1 MIMTSSPLLHAH
13 SRSIPHISLSAS
25 PNGSPT
31 MHPLV
36 SKMARSSSGTI
47 TPLNL
52 SSAPPATQPRSFAR
66 APPVRPYQSA
76 SCARAGRVVRDVEGD
91 TKEFGDLVV
100 GMVEKR
106 SRNARGG
113 GQVVNE
119 EGRKVRS
126 MGGSLAGS
134 WEKEMAELIVDIPV
148 WSPGCF
154 QDLSTLHALRDIT
167 LTHTHSLLA
176 YLLSAHSI
184 AASYK
189 LLTRSS
195 TSQSSGWGCIR
206 LAPSGHA
213 SLGSSGCDLRPQVR
227 RSSLVTEKYKRPPV
241 TIPTFDLDQ
250 AIADDDSEHEDEPV
264 DVALKKGYT
273 SQGDSDDE
281 AEGESADVM
290 VAKEVERRGQKEGT
304 AFLMT
309 LFGQPA
315 LILL

>member
-1 MIMTSSPLLHAH
+1 M
-13 SRSIPHISLSAS
+13 
-25 PNGSPT
+25 
-31 MHPLV
+31 
-36 SKMARSSSGTI
+36 
-47 TPLNL
+47 
-52 SSAPPATQPRSFAR
+52 
-66 APPVRPYQSA
+66 
-76 SCARAGRVVRDVEGD
+76 
-91 TKEFGDLVV
+91 
-100 GMVEKR
+100 
-106 SRNARGG
+106 
-113 GQVVNE
+113 
-119 EGRKVRS
+119 RS

-154 QDLSTLHALRDIT
+154 QGESRARRMVEIFSSFGLDLSTLHALRDIT

-213 SLGSSGCDLRPQVR
+213 SLRSPGCDLRPQVR

-290 VAKEVERRGQKEGT
+290 VAKEVERRGQKEG
-304 AFLMT
+304 
-309 LFGQPA
+309 
-315 LILL
+315 